1 PGGTAGTGE
10 TLTVTAEDPYGNT
23 DPSYTGTVQF
33 TSSDAQAVLPAN
45 ATLTDGVGSFTVT
58 LKTAGTQSVTATDT
72 VTTSIAGTETGIAV
86 TPAAATPLAVAGA
99 PGGTAGTGETLTVTA
114 EDPYGN
120 TDPSYTG
127 TVQFTSSDAQA
138 VLPANATLTDGVGSF
153 TVTLKTAGTQSVTA
167 TDTVTTSI
175 AGTET
180 GITVTPAAATHLAV
194 AGAPG
199 GTAGTGETLTVTAED
214 PYGNT
219 DPSYTGTVQFTSG
232 DAQAVLPA
240 NATLTDGVG
249 SFTVTLKTAGTQ
261 SVTATDTVTTSIAG
275 TETGIA
281 VTPASATHFTVTG
294 LTGGGAAG
302 TALTLTVTAEDPYG
316 NTATGYT
323 GTVHFTSSDQIA
335 VLPAN
340 SSLTNGVGSFTVT
353 LKTAGVQSVTVTDT
367 ATSITGMESGITVN
381 QASTTT
387 VLTSSDAT
395 SVYGESVTF
404 TATVTGSGTPTG
416 TVTFY
421 AGAVN

>member
-72 VTTSIAGTETGIAV
+72 VTTSIAGTETGITV
-86 TPAAATPLAVAGA
+86 TPAAATHLAVAGA

-219 DPSYTGTVQFTSG
+219 DPSYTGTVQFTSS

-275 TETGIA
+275 TETGIT
-281 VTPASATHFTVTG
+281 VTPAAATHLAVAG
-294 LTGGGAAG
+294 APGGTAG
-302 TALTLTVTAEDPYG
+302 T
-316 NTATGYT
+316 
-323 GTVHFTSSDQIA
+323 
-335 VLPAN
+335 
-340 SSLTNGVGSFTVT
+340 
-353 LKTAGVQSVTVTDT
+353 
-367 ATSITGMESGITVN
+367 
-381 QASTTT
+381 
-387 VLTSSDAT
+387 
-395 SVYGESVTF
+395 
-404 TATVTGSGTPTG
+404 
-416 TVTFY
+416 
-421 AGAVN
+421 

>member
-86 TPAAATPLAVAGA
+86 TPAAATHLAVAGA

-138 VLPANATLTDGVGSF
+138 VLTANATLTDGVGSF
-153 TVTLKTAGTQSVTA
+153 TVTLKTAGTQ
-167 TDTVTTSI
+167 
-175 AGTET
+175 T

-219 DPSYTGTVQFTSG
+219 DPSYTGTVHFTSS
-232 DAQAVLPA
+232 DPLAVLPA
-240 NATLTDGVG
+240 DSKLTDGVG

-281 VTPASATHFTVTG
+281 VTPAAATH
-294 LTGGGAAG
+294 
-302 TALTLTVTAEDPYG
+302 
-316 NTATGYT
+316 
-323 GTVHFTSSDQIA
+323 
-335 VLPAN
+335 
-340 SSLTNGVGSFTVT
+340 
-353 LKTAGVQSVTVTDT
+353 
-367 ATSITGMESGITVN
+367 
-381 QASTTT
+381 
-387 VLTSSDAT
+387 
-395 SVYGESVTF
+395 
-404 TATVTGSGTPTG
+404 
-416 TVTFY
+416 
-421 AGAVN
+421 